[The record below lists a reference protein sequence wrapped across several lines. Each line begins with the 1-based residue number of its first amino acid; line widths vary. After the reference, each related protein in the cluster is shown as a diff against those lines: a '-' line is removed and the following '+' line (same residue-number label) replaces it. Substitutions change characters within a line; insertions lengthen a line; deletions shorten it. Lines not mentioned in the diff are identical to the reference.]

1 MNTQG
6 LNIAWNGFRVV
17 LRERFSFNDIKEIT
31 GLAGI
36 DLTRLSHLVQ
46 RAGGGAWKGQ
56 LMDALDDQ
64 IGALGGQDKERML
77 VRIAEV
83 MAQRSSD
90 VTDSLTKYL
99 EPLGWSYANGRL
111 FPVEVLDPWEL
122 EELPEMTRDDLVKAA
137 SRFRDGDLGGA
148 LAAACSAVD
157 SATTAIYERYDEL
170 RDPDKDSFQARC
182 SKALRAKG
190 TVDDLVAA
198 LRALGW
204 QEADA
209 TKVAKKM
216 QGSLNHGA
224 MVMQTLRSK
233 MSDVHG
239 TKRAMRTVVFD
250 SMKWAALIVAALK

>member
-1 MNTQG
+1 MNTQE
-6 LNIAWNGFRVV
+6 LNFAWNGFRVV
-17 LRERFSFNDIKEIT
+17 LQERFSFNDIKEVT

-36 DLTRLSHLVQ
+36 DLTKLSHLVQ
-46 RAGGGAWKGQ
+46 RADGGASKGQ
-56 LMDALDDQ
+56 LMDALDEQ

-83 MAQRSSD
+83 MAQRGLD

-122 EELPEMTRDDLVKAA
+122 EELPEVTRDDLVKAA
-137 SRFRDGDLGGA
+137 SRFRDGDLSGA
-148 LAAACSAVD
+148 LTAACAAVD
-157 SATTAIYERYDEL
+157 SATTAIYQRYEL
-170 RDPDKDSFQARC
+170 PNHDKDGFQAKC

-204 QEADA
+204 QEAEA
-209 TKVAKKM
+209 MRVGKNM
-216 QGSLNHGA
+216 QGSLNQGA
-224 MVMQTLRSK
+224 MVMQALRSR
-233 MSDVHG
+233 MSDAHG